1 MTLNEN
7 KLKKGKRLNKKHKN
21 RKSLGTINYQRDK
34 KESLVSNNNLHIRD
48 MIEYE
53 EKKERKE
60 KKRTQKKVKKKIK
73 IEKKKDIMD
82 GILEPVKNKIK
93 DDDDSDMIIEE
104 PEINIEGGLSPPESK
119 KNKKK
124 EKKTKTI
131 KIEEIKQEGGI
142 RDMNNNKKKVVIT
155 SDLKPEAKKGELV
168 I

>member
-34 KESLVSNNNLHIRD
+34 QESLVSNNNLHIRD

-73 IEKKKDIMD
+73 IEKKKDIME

-104 PEINIEGGLSPPESK
+104 PEINIESDLPLLESK
-119 KNKKK
+119 KDKKK
-124 EKKTKTI
+124 ETKTI

-142 RDMNNNKKKVVIT
+142 RDMNNNKKKIVIT

>member
-21 RKSLGTINYQRDK
+21 RKSLGTINYQLDQ

-48 MIEYE
+48 MIDYE

-73 IEKKKDIMD
+73 IEKKKDLMEGLLI
-82 GILEPVKNKIK
+82 PVNEKIK
-93 DDDDSDMIIEE
+93 DHDPEMIIEE
-104 PEINIEGGLSPPESK
+104 PEINIESDLSLPESK
-119 KNKKK
+119 KDKKK
-124 EKKTKTI
+124 EKKETKTI

-142 RDMNNNKKKVVIT
+142 RDMNNNKKKIVIT